1 MKVKRLLEAVII
13 KHEGKIPAI
22 AIIGARQ
29 VGKST
34 LSRELMSGRKN
45 VVFIDLEKSSDR
57 LLISNTEAFLALN
70 KGKTI
75 VIDEIQLQPGLFS
88 EMRSFID
95 NNSDTKF
102 LILGSSS
109 PALLRQTSESLAGR
123 IYYFELTP
131 FLWQEIRGIV
141 TLQQYRL
148 TGGMP
153 LSVLAE
159 TTEDS
164 FLWLRNYITT
174 FLERDLRN
182 FGYNIAPET
191 IRRLWQM
198 LAHLNGQL
206 LNYSTLSNAMG
217 VSHTSIRNYVDI
229 LSNTFMLRVLQP
241 YHINTKKR
249 LIKSPKVYFRDT
261 GVLHALLKI
270 ESHEDLFSHPVYG
283 SSWETTV
290 IENIIAKYHNWDHA
304 FYRTANGNEIDLI
317 LSKANR
323 VIAIEIKSSPTPK
336 LSRGF
341 WTAIEDI
348 KATESYVI
356 APVRMPFPIERD
368 VMIYPLE
375 EFLEKKI

>member
-1 MKVKRLLEAVII
+1 MKVKRLLEAVIN

-304 FYRTANGNEIDLI
+304 FYRTANGNEIDLT

>member
-1 MKVKRLLEAVII
+1 MKVKRLLEAVIN

>member
-1 MKVKRLLEAVII
+1 MKVKRLLEAEI
-13 KHEGKIPAI
+13 KKQEGKMPAI

-29 VGKST
+29 VGKTT
-34 LSRELMSGRKN
+34 LSRVIMSGRKS

-57 LLISNTEAFLALN
+57 LLISNTEAFLNLN
-70 KGKTI
+70 KGKII
-75 VIDEIQLQPGLFS
+75 VIDEIQLQPNLFP
-88 EMRSFID
+88 EIRSFID

-102 LILGSSS
+102 LILGSST
-109 PALLRQTSESLAGR
+109 PALLRQSSESLAGR

-131 FLWQEIRGIV
+131 FLWQEIKGII
-141 TLQQYRL
+141 TMQQYRL
-148 TGGMP
+148 IGGMP

-164 FLWLRNYITT
+164 FLWLRNYIAT

-182 FGYNIAPET
+182 FGFNIAPET

-206 LNYSTLSNAMG
+206 LNYSMLSNSMG

-229 LSNTFMLRVLQP
+229 LSNTFMLRVIQP

-249 LIKSPKVYFRDT
+249 LVKSPKVYFRDN

-270 ESHEDLFSHPVYG
+270 ESFEDLFSHPIYG

-290 IENIIAKYHNWDHA
+290 IENIIAKYHNWDYA
-304 FYRTANGNEIDLI
+304 FYRTSNGSEIDLV
-317 LSKANR
+317 LSKASR
-323 VIAIEIKSSPTPK
+323 VIAIEIKSSSTPK

-356 APVRMPFPIERD
+356 APVRMSFPLEKE
-368 VMIYPLE
+368 VFVYPLE